1 MTFKKAI
8 VAFLNLNL
16 ARMSVLMKIGLES
29 ALTSNVNLCSMAEQ
43 RFDDVGFARFD
54 GDVEG
59 RVIILQVSHFRM
71 FRLNS

>member
-1 MTFKKAI
+1 
-8 VAFLNLNL
+8 
-16 ARMSVLMKIGLES
+16 MKIGLES